1 MTDLSKT
8 IVLSGNEDGKKNN
21 VKENEVVSAINDNDN
36 VNVKRQTS
44 FYEYCAEEL
53 IKCNDADRVLNFF
66 KKVNDG
72 ITLDDYVSR
81 KGLSYERLDK
91 IMQTARRMMVE
102 NNTINNTLL
111 SLSYVNIL
119 RHVPS
124 ANRITSKK
132 YDEIIEELKMLEDW
146 QMLALI
152 QLLWEGFN
160 YVDIGTLD
168 DLTTDDIDTNNNT
181 IILGTGKTLDASDRL
196 IGFLFNASKQNYSWQ
211 RLKDTIRKYPL
222 HGKSYNS
229 IFKFC
234 KKHGEDKATDPKR
247 KYNNRLNVTLNMASQ
262 YIFSSG
268 LFHRINRKL
277 ENQIGTNVYDVLDKS
292 VQNLSDER
300 IYKIYSDEYK
310 RSHLKVS
317 KRNTY
322 SYIFK

>member
-21 VKENEVVSAINDNDN
+21 VKENEVVSAKNDNDN

-53 IKCNDADRVLNFF
+53 IKCNDTDQVLNFF

-72 ITLDDYVSR
+72 IALDDYVSR
-81 KGLSYERLDK
+81 KGLSYERLDR
-91 IMQTARRMMVE
+91 IMQIARRMMVE

-124 ANRITSKK
+124 ANRITSKR
-132 YDEIIEELKMLEDW
+132 YDEIIEELKLLEDW

-160 YVDIGTLD
+160 YVDIETLD
-168 DLTTDDIDTNNNT
+168 DLTTDDIDTNNNV
-181 IILGTGKTLDASDRL
+181 IILGAGKTLDASDRL
-196 IGFLFNASKQNYSWQ
+196 IGFLFNASEQNYLWQ
-211 RLKDTIRKYPL
+211 RLKGTIRKYPL
-222 HGKSYNS
+222 HGKSHNS

-247 KYNNRLNVTLNMASQ
+247 KYNNRLHVTLNMASQ